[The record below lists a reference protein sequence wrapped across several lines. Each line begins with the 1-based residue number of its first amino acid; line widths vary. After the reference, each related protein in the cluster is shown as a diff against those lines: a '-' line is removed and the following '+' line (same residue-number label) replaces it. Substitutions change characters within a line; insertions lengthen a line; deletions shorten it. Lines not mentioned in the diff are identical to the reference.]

1 MKKILLTCLASLSVL
16 ALSNCESVD
25 HDHDDDHDRDH
36 RHHHGTTT
44 TTVTEETTLS
54 SPLSTTVETQTR
66 RSY

>member
-1 MKKILLTCLASLSVL
+1 MKTILFSCLAAIGVL
-16 ALSNCESVD
+16 ALSNCVSVD
-25 HDHDDDHDRDH
+25 HDHHDRDH

-44 TTVTEETTLS
+44 TTVTEETTLR